1 MMLHRAYDLLRAW
14 ADSRADLDW
23 LHPLIDQSIARLS
36 GDSHGDLPAWRSALS
51 DLPDVSDFFDGHR
64 PAPILGGRPDH
75 KVELEPL
82 LMALHP
88 WRKGPLEIAGC
99 RIDTEWRSDWKWARI
114 APHIDLH
121 GKTVLDIGSGNG
133 YYGWRMLG
141 SGAKRVVGI
150 DPTLVFVM
158 QWLAAHHCAGDVS
171 NWVLPL
177 GVDQLPRESRSFDA
191 VFSMGVLY
199 HRKNPIDHLRHLR
212 RLLRPRGELVLET
225 LVLNDPGV
233 EQLNPD
239 GRYAR
244 MRNVWS
250 VPSLPLLEQW
260 LEEAGLPGAQLLDV
274 STTTTAEQRSTAW
287 MHFESL
293 EQCLDPRHPER
304 TIEGY
309 PSPTRAAL
317 MVKLN

>member
-1 MMLHRAYDLLRAW
+1 
-14 ADSRADLDW
+14 
-23 LHPLIDQSIARLS
+23 
-36 GDSHGDLPAWRSALS
+36 
-51 DLPDVSDFFDGHR
+51 
-64 PAPILGGRPDH
+64 
-75 KVELEPL
+75 
-82 LMALHP
+82 
-88 WRKGPLEIAGC
+88 
-99 RIDTEWRSDWKWARI
+99 
-114 APHIDLH
+114 LH

-141 SGAKRVVGI
+141 SGAKRVMGI
-150 DPTLVFVM
+150 DPTPLFVL
-158 QWLAAHHCAGDVS
+158 QWLAAYHCAGDVS

-177 GVDQLPRESRSFDA
+177 GIEQLPGESRSFDA

-212 RLLRPRGELVLET
+212 RLLRPGGELVLET
-225 LVLNDPGV
+225 LVLNDPGL
-233 EQLNPD
+233 EQLIPD

-260 LEEAGLPGAQLLDV
+260 LEAAGLPGAQLLDV

-287 MHFESL
+287 MQFESL

-304 TIEGY
+304 TIEGH

-317 MVKLN
+317 MIRLD